1 MAFSDWNGLAAGS
14 GVVGI
19 SLVAVIALS
28 RRRTKRRAALPSV
41 VVEHE
46 PRRRIDVV
54 AIDAPTPA
62 PKRETKS

>member
-1 MAFSDWNGLAAGS
+1 MAVFDWNVLAAGS
-14 GVVGI
+14 AGIGI
-19 SLVAVIALS
+19 SLVAVISLS

-41 VVEHE
+41 VVENE